1 MRMKKLLGGGLLLLL
16 AGCAVDFL
24 PFQSVQNT
32 VPASGAEQVTPGAA
46 QTHPPVPTLQ
56 AVALV
61 PMPDLSSGSAAP
73 PNETTLPDLGPA
85 PELTN
90 QVWLNTDKPLRLAD
104 LRGKVVLL
112 DMWTF
117 G

>member
-1 MRMKKLLGGGLLLLL
+1 MRHFLLVAGLLFM
-16 AGCAVDFL
+16 AGCAINLPPSASPDSSSNLPTPVDE
-24 PFQSVQNT
+24 NT
-32 VPASGAEQVTPGAA
+32 KTQVTAQRADLPNLGA
-46 QTHPPVPTLQ
+46 
-56 AVALV
+56 
-61 PMPDLSSGSAAP
+61 
-73 PNETTLPDLGPA
+73 A

-90 QVWLNTDKPLRLAD
+90 ETWLNTDVPLRLAD

>member
-1 MRMKKLLGGGLLLLL
+1 MRVWL
-16 AGCAVDFL
+16 VIPFVIFL
-24 PFQSVQNT
+24 TSCSAISRNQP
-32 VPASGAEQVTPGAA
+32 TP
-46 QTHPPVPTLQ
+46 
-56 AVALV
+56 
-61 PMPDLSSGSAAP
+61 AAP
-73 PNETTLPDLGPA
+73 GLSGRVSLPKLGPA

-90 QVWLNTDKPLRLAD
+90 DTWLNTDQPLRLAD

>member
-1 MRMKKLLGGGLLLLL
+1 MKWLIWIVATIAL
-16 AGCAVDFL
+16 ASCA
-24 PFQSVQNT
+24 T
-32 VPASGAEQVTPGAA
+32 ASQEDKNLSSTVTPS
-46 QTHPPVPTLQ
+46 L
-56 AVALV
+56 
-61 PMPDLSSGSAAP
+61 
-73 PNETTLPDLGPA
+73 PNYGPA

-90 QVWLNTDKPLRLAD
+90 DTWLNTDQPLRLAD

>member
-1 MRMKKLLGGGLLLLL
+1 MKYWLWFLLVIPL
-16 AGCAVDFL
+16 AACSPV
-24 PFQSVQNT
+24 S
-32 VPASGAEQVTPGAA
+32 AA
-46 QTHPPVPTLQ
+46 QSN
-56 AVALV
+56 A
-61 PMPDLSSGSAAP
+61 DSNERAASF
-73 PNETTLPDLGPA
+73 LPDLGEA

-90 QVWLNTDKPLRLAD
+90 EVWLNTDAPLRLAD